1 MTRQSMLLAA
11 ASGLSL
17 LAVSSAAWA
26 QDAAPASDT
35 QVEEVVVTGVRK
47 SLRDALGVK
56 QGSDKVVEAISAKDI
71 GQLPDV
77 TIAESI
83 ARLPGVNATRDR
95 GNDSQAVVRGLG
107 ARLVLGTINNREV
120 ASSEPDRNVRWEVY
134 PSEVVQ
140 GVQVYKSQSADL
152 IAGGVAAT
160 INIQTIDPLDYRGP
174 SVVLRAGP
182 VYYDGGK
189 DIPDYGQ
196 TGYRASGSFVHKFND
211 DLAMV
216 LGLTSQKQK
225 NGYVSFQGWGWNDS
239 NIRTPVGASDFS
251 GDLNGDGKTDAT
263 PWGLQLEVK
272 KLEQKRDGVSTGL
285 QWKPTDNFEL
295 KFDALYSNIKIRE
308 DQDQAVYARNRGN
321 WDNGNWG
328 DYNGAGAS
336 YTLENNTVVAATL
349 PYGSITSILARYTED
364 KTLFATGLN
373 GKWTKD
379 LWTVAGDISYSKAE
393 RENNWRAVRMD
404 SWPSSLSYDVRAGA
418 KPFVTASQDPI
429 SLAQTVQSG
438 SAGNNGGQNDGLE
451 QLNDELVAGA
461 LDFTRDLSGTFKS
474 VQFGF
479 RVSDR
484 TKDHSQGQWFVCANP
499 SNLSN
504 IYDASLQDEWGNCLQ
519 STTVPASLLSSYNIG
534 GFNVPGVITGDLDAV
549 ARAIYGDN
557 AFNYANARDNLA
569 QRWKVN
575 EKVGEA
581 YAKLNFATDSFAGSW
596 LTGNVGVRVVTT
608 KTSSDGYRQNAGA
621 STFSAVTV
629 DNDYT
634 DVLPSANAKFDFGE
648 GKVVR
653 VGLAQVVARPPLDEL
668 RASKT
673 LSTWAPYTGSGGNPD
688 LKPFKAIQFDLSGEW
703 YFRPEALVALAYY
716 YKDVDTYIGWT
727 QTPETYNG
735 TTYAVATPVN
745 GGGGYIQGVEATFQ
759 TPFFFL
765 PSGLDKFGI
774 YSNYA
779 FVDSDLNEMT
789 PSTKPLSLTGLAKH
803 TATVDLWYSNGPIE
817 ARLGYKYHSP
827 MTVIYGWNG
836 SELQTLGTEKTLDFS
851 TSYQINDMV
860 GVRFQAN
867 NLTNRAMR
875 TYRDGDENRLG
886 RYDIYG
892 RRFLMDVT
900 VKF

>member
-17 LAVSSAAWA
+17 FAVASAAWA
-26 QDAAPASDT
+26 QEAAGDT

-47 SLRDALGVK
+47 SLREALDVK

-140 GVQVYKSQSADL
+140 AVQVYKSQSADL

-189 DIPDYGQ
+189 DIPNYGQ

-225 NGYVSFQGWGWNDS
+225 NGYASFQGWGWNDS
-239 NIRTPVGASDFS
+239 SIRTPVGASDSS
-251 GDLNGDGKTDAT
+251 GDLNGDGVTDAT
-263 PWGLQLEVK
+263 PWGLQLEIK
-272 KLEQKRDGVSTGL
+272 KLEQKRDGVATGL
-285 QWKPTDNFEL
+285 QWKPTQNFEL
-295 KFDALYSNIKIRE
+295 KFDALYSKIKINE
-308 DQDQAVYARNRGN
+308 DQDQAVYARNLGN
-321 WDNGNWG
+321 WANGNASQ
-328 DYNGAGAS
+328 YNAPGAS
-336 YTLENNTVVAATL
+336 YTLVNNTVVAATL
-349 PYGSITSILARYTED
+349 PFAAVTSVLSRYTED

-373 GKWTKD
+373 GKWTSD
-379 LWTVAGDISYSKAE
+379 LWTVVGDVSYSKAE

-404 SWPSSLSYDVRAGA
+404 AYPAWMTYDVRAGA
-418 KPFVTASQDPI
+418 KPFVTTTQDPTT
-429 SLAQTVQSG
+429 LAQTVQSG
-438 SAGNNGGQNDGLE
+438 ARDNGGQNDGLE
-451 QLNDELVAGA
+451 NLNDELFAGA
-461 LDFTRDLSGTFKS
+461 VDFTRDLEGAFKS
-474 VQFGF
+474 LQFGF
-479 RVSDR
+479 RASDR
-484 TKDHSQGQWFVCANP
+484 TKKHDQAQWFVCANP
-499 SNLSN
+499 QNLGNVRDPS
-504 IYDASLQDEWGNCLQ
+504 IVDQWGNCQQ
-519 STTVPASLLSSYNIG
+519 SLTLSPTLFSSYKIG
-534 GFNVPGVITGDLDAV
+534 AFNVPSILTGDIDAV
-549 ARAIYGDN
+549 GRAAYGDN
-557 AFNYANARDNLA
+557 AFNYANAVDNLA
-569 QRWKVN
+569 QRWRVQ
-575 EKVGEA
+575 EKVVEA
-581 YAKLNFATDSFAGSW
+581 YGKLNFAFDSVAGSFA
-596 LTGNVGVRVVTT
+596 TGNVGVRVVSTES
-608 KTSSDGYRQNAGA
+608 SSDGYRQDAGLE
-621 STFSAVTV
+621 TFSAVTI

-634 DVLPSANAKFDFGE
+634 DVLPSANVKFDFGG
-648 GKVVR
+648 GKIAR
-653 VGLAQVVARPPLDEL
+653 LGLAQVVARPPLDEL
-668 RASKT
+668 RAGLT
-673 LSTWAPYTGSGGNPD
+673 LTTWAPYTGSGGNPE
-688 LKPFKAIQFDLSGEW
+688 LKPFKAVQFDASAEW
-703 YFRPEALVALAYY
+703 YFRDEALLALAYY

-727 QTPETYNG
+727 QSPQTING
-735 TTYAVATPVN
+735 VTYAVSTPVN

-765 PSGLDKFGI
+765 PAGFDKFGI

-803 TATVDLWYSNGPIE
+803 TATIDLWYSGGPLE
-817 ARLGYKYHSP
+817 ARLGWKYHSP

-836 SELQTLGTEKTLDFS
+836 SDLQTLGTEKTLDFS
-851 TSYQINDMV
+851 TSYQVNEMV
-860 GVRFQAN
+860 QVRFQAN

-900 VKF
+900 LKF